1 MPTPWVQ
8 KVPLGIGSLMS
19 VRPRKLEVW
28 SEDDTLQIEYLRT
41 GDLVLVVSDDSM
53 RGDSEGTYVKVLTP
67 RGKVG
72 WIYRFSAKEIT

>member
-19 VRPRKLEVW
+19 VRPQKLEVW